1 MGGELSMSPAGIK
14 VAVLMGG
21 IGGEREVSLQSGKY
35 VAEALA
41 EAGCAV
47 VTSDI
52 TPSDMSILDEAK
64 VDCFFIALHGK
75 FGEDGKLQKVL
86 EDRNLC
92 YTGSDSRA
100 SSLGM
105 DKMASKERLAKA
117 GIAVA
122 PAVQYQPG
130 KDLRQAVTETLDG
143 AQKLVIKPIT
153 GGSTVGVTIQS
164 DVDKALSDAAK
175 CHAEQGDAMI
185 ERFVSGRELTVGI
198 LHGKALPIIEII
210 PKGGFYDFNAK
221 YVAEDTKYLFDTI
234 DDAAIVKRVQADAV
248 KCFTSL
254 GCLDFS
260 RMDFIL
266 TPDGTPWALEMN
278 TIPGFTSHSL
288 LPKAAAKVGIPMPQL
303 CLDIVKSALKRHHG

>member
-1 MGGELSMSPAGIK
+1 MDAAGIK

-41 EAGCAV
+41 QAGCSV
-47 VTSDI
+47 ITSDI
-52 TPSDMSILDEAK
+52 TPSDMSILDKAK
-64 VDCFFIALHGK
+64 VDCFFIALHGR
-75 FGEDGKLQKVL
+75 FGEDGKLQRIL
-86 EDRNLC
+86 EDRGLC

-105 DKMASKERLAKA
+105 DKMASKEKLAKA
-117 GIAVA
+117 GIAVS
-122 PAVQYQPG
+122 PAVRFEPG
-130 KDLRQAVTETLDG
+130 KDLKAAVSKAADG
-143 AQKLVIKPIT
+143 GAKLVIKPIT
-153 GGSTVGVTIQS
+153 GGSTVGVTIQKS
-164 DVDKALSDAAK
+164 VDAALADAAK
-175 CHAEQGDAMI
+175 CHAEHGDAMI
-185 ERFVSGRELTVGI
+185 ERFIAGRELTVGI
-198 LHGKALPIIEII
+198 LHEKALPIIEII
-210 PKGGFYDFNAK
+210 PKGGFYDYQAK
-221 YVAEDTKYLFDTI
+221 YVADDTKYLFDTI
-234 DDAAIVKRVQADAV
+234 TDAALVARIQANAV
-248 KCFTSL
+248 KCFKAL

-266 TPDGTPWALEMN
+266 TADGTPWALEMN

>member
-1 MGGELSMSPAGIK
+1 MASGIK

-21 IGGEREVSLQSGKY
+21 IGGEREVSLQSGRY

-41 EAGCAV
+41 HAGCSVA
-47 VTSDI
+47 TSDI
-52 TPSDMSILDEAK
+52 TPDDMSILDKAK

-75 FGEDGKLQKVL
+75 FGEDGKLQKIL
-86 EDRNLC
+86 EQRGLC
-92 YTGSDSRA
+92 YTGSGPRA
-100 SSLGM
+100 SELAM
-105 DKMASKERLAKA
+105 DKMATKVTLAKA
-117 GIAVA
+117 GIKVA
-122 PAVQYQPG
+122 PAVAYTPG
-130 KDLRQAVTETLDG
+130 RDLRRAVEKTMDG
-143 AQKLVIKPIT
+143 VTKLVVKPIT
-153 GGSTVGVTIQS
+153 GGSTVGVTIQTS
-164 DVDKALSDAAK
+164 VDAAIDAAEK
-175 CHAEQGDAMI
+175 CTSEQGDAMI
-185 ERFVSGRELTVGI
+185 ERFVAGRELTVGI

-210 PKGGFYDFNAK
+210 PKGGFYDYQAK

-234 DDAAIVKRVQADAV
+234 NDTSLIRRVQDDAVRCFDA
-248 KCFTSL
+248 L

-303 CLDIVKSALKRHHG
+303 CLDIVTSALERHRR